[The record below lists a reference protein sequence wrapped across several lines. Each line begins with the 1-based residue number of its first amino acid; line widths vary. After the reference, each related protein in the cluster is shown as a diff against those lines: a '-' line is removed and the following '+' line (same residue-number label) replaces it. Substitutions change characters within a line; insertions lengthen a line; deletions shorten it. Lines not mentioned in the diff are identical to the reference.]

1 MRVAGCDPGTSSLD
15 VLVLDGGA
23 VADQVRF
30 TPDDLRADPA
40 APAKWL
46 EARGPFDLVA
56 APSGY
61 GLPLVRAADATDAQL
76 ALMSLSRPDDRGGGV
91 AAFSAVARVF
101 RDSRLPAVFLPGVVH
116 LPTVPAHRKVNRIDL
131 GTPDKL
137 AVAALVLHQLAGTW
151 PGDGP
156 VCVVELGTAFSA
168 ALVVNERGEVV
179 DGAGGTGGPLGW
191 QSAGAWDGEAAYLLG
206 PLTKADLFA
215 GGADALPDPEVR
227 RSAYLESLVR
237 TVGGLCG
244 LHDPHERFGKVVLS
258 GRLFAAEPAFVE
270 SLHLTEALAPFARFA
285 SAVEPLA
292 ALPDAWVKEAAQ
304 GAALIADG
312 LAGGAHKL
320 LVEGLRL
327 HEASGTVLDGLVHP
341 RADAVRMWFS

>member
-15 VLVLDGGA
+15 VLVLDRGT

-30 TPDDLRADPA
+30 TPDDLRTDPA
-40 APAKWL
+40 APVKWL
-46 EARGPFDLVA
+46 ESRGPLDLVA

-76 ALMSLSRPDDRGGGV
+76 ALMSLCRPDDRGGGA
-91 AAFSAVARVF
+91 AAFSAVVRAF
-101 RDSRLPAVFLPGVVH
+101 HDSRL
-116 LPTVPAHRKVNRIDL
+116 PAHRKVNRIDL

-137 AVAALVLHQLAGTW
+137 AVAALALHHLAGTW

-156 VCVVELGTAFSA
+156 VCVIELGTAFSA

-179 DGAGGTGGPLGW
+179 DGVGGTGGPLGW

-215 GGADALPDPEVR
+215 GGADGLADLEVR
-227 RSAYLESLVR
+227 RAAYLESLVR

-244 LHDPHERFGKVVLS
+244 LYDPHDRFAKVVLS
-258 GRLFAAEPAFVE
+258 GRLFAAEPVFVE
-270 SLHLTEALAPFARFA
+270 SLHLTEALAPFARF
-285 SAVEPLA
+285 STAVEPLA
-292 ALPDAWVKEAAQ
+292 ALPGVWVKEAAQ
-304 GAALIADG
+304 GAALLADG
-312 LAGGAHKL
+312 LAGGAHQP
-320 LVEGLRL
+320 LVGRLRL
-327 HEASGTVLDGLVHP
+327 RDASGTVLDGLTHP
-341 RADAVRMWFS
+341 RAAAVRARFM